1 MTSLYED
8 HAWLYDLAFAWDLSD
23 EVDLLLDRLG
33 GVERVLEVA
42 CGSGR
47 YLPELIA
54 RGVTPIG
61 LDRSTVMLDR
71 ARRRLRRAGHPDVE
85 LVDADMT
92 SFTLE
97 APADGAFCAVNTLG
111 YLTTDE
117 QVSDHLEA
125 VATNLTAGGRYLVQL
140 DLYPMDARAE
150 DYAPQTWEIERGE
163 AGVRCTWS
171 LEELDP
177 VDGLARY
184 RSRIEV
190 LRGPEEGRVV
200 EHDHPMRAWTWAD
213 WSAAVV
219 PSPLEQVAA
228 HDGDADGWPALPLS
242 ELEAGA
248 HLVWHELVAPTR

>member
-1 MTSLYED
+1 MTSLYD
-8 HAWLYDLAFAWDLSD
+8 DDAWLYDLAFAWDLSD
-23 EVDLLLDRLG
+23 DVDLLLDRLG
-33 GVERVLEVA
+33 GVGRVLEVA

-54 RGVTPIG
+54 RGATPVG

-85 LVDADMT
+85 LLDADMT

-97 APADGAFCAVNTLG
+97 TPVDGAFCAVNTLG
-111 YLTTDE
+111 YLLTDE
-117 QVSDHLEA
+117 EVSDHLEA

-140 DLYPMDARAE
+140 GLYPMDARAE
-150 DYAPQTWEIERGE
+150 DYGAQTWEIEHGE
-163 AGVRCTWS
+163 ASVRCTWS
-171 LEELDP
+171 LEDLDP

-184 RSRIEV
+184 HSHIEV
-190 LRGPEEGRVV
+190 LGGPDEGRVA
-200 EHDHPMRAWTWAD
+200 EHDHPMRAWTWGE

-219 PSPLEQVAA
+219 RSPLEQVAA
-228 HDGDADGWPALPLS
+228 YDGDAAGWPTLPLP

-248 HLVWHELVAPTR
+248 HLVWHELVTPAR